1 MSYLPISS
9 VDLEKNKYPDING
22 NTLVSQLQNNAIMI
36 DNNDDVDFMVLTQNI
51 HDISKNYDNLQNVD
65 YVYRETREHN
75 NSNHTNNKDNN
86 DIIIKLYIGTITVVG
101 LFMFFRILKKS
112 A

>member
-1 MSYLPISS
+1 MNYLPIRS
-9 VDLEKNKYPDING
+9 VDLEKNKYIDIND
-22 NTLVSQLQNNAIMI
+22 NTLVSQLQNNTIMI
-36 DNNDDVDFMVLTQNI
+36 DTNDEDFMVLKQNI
-51 HDISKNYDNLQNVD
+51 HDISNNYDNLQNVD
-65 YVYRETREHN
+65 SVYRETREHTHIN
-75 NSNHTNNKDNN
+75 DEENKNNN